1 VAACA
6 SPHLRAAALTAI
18 SFWMDASCSSRLEKG
33 GLLVLDSGVVE
44 SCFWVSVHHTG
55 VEAVRCVLDLL
66 ARECARHGLDPAPWP
81 TRSLSCDIGLIS
93 VVPSPCHLSLPT
105 LDWPIGRCR

>member
-1 VAACA
+1 MAASA

-55 VEAVRCVLDLL
+55 V
-66 ARECARHGLDPAPWP
+66 
-81 TRSLSCDIGLIS
+81 
-93 VVPSPCHLSLPT
+93 
-105 LDWPIGRCR
+105 